1 MLKYANSIILS
12 ILVTLFPI
20 PSSAGGV
27 SIGDWELIDFSFE
40 GTRYCN
46 IEYES
51 YLKGVFLEVRKTDV
65 GVVIVMAY
73 WRNWGELEGL
83 SDVPAFIDN
92 GVSEQRFQISFVGRD
107 NMFANGYSRIVL
119 GDYDGSD
126 IYYPTDQADSFLDHI
141 TANQEFSVKMYHRK
155 DGEKVLFNF
164 DLEGTK
170 QAIELFNA
178 CRFNY

>member
-1 MLKYANSIILS
+1 MLKYAQSIIVS
-12 ILVTLFPI
+12 ILVTLFST
-20 PSSAGGV
+20 PSFADV
-27 SIGDWELIDFSFE
+27 SIGDWELLDFSFE
-40 GTRYCN
+40 GKRHCVITH
-46 IEYES
+46 ES
-51 YLKGVFLEVRKTDV
+51 YLKGVFLQVKKTDV

-73 WRNWGELEGL
+73 WRNWGELEYL
-83 SDVPAFIDN
+83 SDVPAYIDN

-107 NMFANGYSRIVL
+107 KPFANGYSRIVL
-119 GDYDGSD
+119 GDYDRSD
-126 IYYPTDQADSFLDHI
+126 VYYPTDQADSFLDHI
-141 TANQEFSVKMYHRK
+141 TANQEFSVKMYHRI